1 MTAAQGFLAT
11 DAVLEG
17 QESRNSLKNSL
28 FAGNLP
34 GDWSGQ
40 DCVASQAV
48 GLSWGHF
55 AEYEKS
61 PPLAGFHALEAGL
74 HLPIW
79 RLWSAKSPRVSAR
92 LRRYSHFR
100 ETAAG
105 DLVRSRLP
113 GEAGSAILL

>member
-48 GLSWGHF
+48 LKLENF
-55 AEYEKS
+55 AVELQKS
-61 PPLAGFHALEAGL
+61 PPTAGFCAFAFGL
-74 HLPIW
+74 HTPVSPFW
-79 RLWSAKSPRVSAR
+79 AAKLRKVS
-92 LRRYSHFR
+92 
-100 ETAAG
+100 G
-105 DLVRSRLP
+105 
-113 GEAGSAILL
+113 

>member
-55 AEYEKS
+55 AEYEKN
-61 PPLAGFHALEAGL
+61 PPLAGFHALEAGSPSS
-74 HLPIW
+74 HLAPLVGQIAESLCPASQIFPFSGDFGR
-79 RLWSAKSPRVSAR
+79 RLGLLPTAR
-92 LRRYSHFR
+92 
-100 ETAAG
+100 
-105 DLVRSRLP
+105 
-113 GEAGSAILL
+113 